1 MSTAHPPETAALD
14 PPYVQEVSDGIFAYI
29 QPDGTWFLNNTG
41 WIAGDDGVIV
51 VDSTGTEKRA
61 YAFYQALQGTTA
73 LPAKALVNTHSHG
86 DHTNGNFVFAPQ
98 TAIIAHDLC
107 REEVKAANL
116 QAIAAAFPGGDFGNP
131 AIVPPFVTF
140 SDRLNVFAG
149 DVRIELIYVG
159 PAHTTNDVLAWIPE
173 RRVLFSG
180 DIVFNGGTP
189 FAVGGSVAGW
199 LEALETI
206 RALNPAVI
214 VPGHGAV
221 CDLEVTA
228 TIEAYLQFLEATAR
242 IGLKEGLEP
251 LALARQIDLGE
262 FAALTDPERIVGN
275 LHRAYSE
282 LQGNPRGAP
291 LNIRGVIGEMV
302 AYNGGQPLRC
312 LA

>member
-1 MSTAHPPETAALD
+1 MSTAHPPENIALD
-14 PPYVQEVSDGIFAYI
+14 PPYIEEVSAGIYAYI

-73 LPAKALVNTHSHG
+73 LPAKVLVNTHSHG

-107 REEVKAANL
+107 REEVKAANM

-140 SDRLNVFAG
+140 ADRLTVFAG
-149 DVRIELIYVG
+149 EIRIELIYAG
-159 PAHTTNDVLAWIPE
+159 PAHTTNDVLVWIPE

-189 FAVGGSVAGW
+189 FAVGGSIAGW
-199 LEALETI
+199 LEAVDTVRSLE
-206 RALNPAVI
+206 PAVI
-214 VPGHGAV
+214 VPGHGGV
-221 CDLEVTA
+221 CDIKVTE
-228 TIEAYLQFLEATAR
+228 TIEAYLRFLQATAQKGVAAG
-242 IGLKEGLEP
+242 IEP
-251 LALARQIDLGE
+251 LELARETDLGE
-262 FAALTDPERIVGN
+262 FAELTDAERIVGN

-282 LQGNPRGAP
+282 LKGNPRGAP
-291 LNIRGVIGEMV
+291 LNVRGVIGDMV